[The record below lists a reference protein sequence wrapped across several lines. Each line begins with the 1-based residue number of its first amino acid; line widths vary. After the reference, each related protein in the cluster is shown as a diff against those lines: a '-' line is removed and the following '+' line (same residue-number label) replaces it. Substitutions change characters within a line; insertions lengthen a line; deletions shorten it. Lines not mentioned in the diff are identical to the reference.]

1 MDLYR
6 ERHPTLMPGLRT
18 LRLELVAAPAGG
30 GEICVFPAGTLVDGP
45 FDIEAGDSI
54 GLLSDGKA
62 YTCHVDD
69 FVGSA
74 GVAPDQQGSPEDGSK

>member
-1 MDLYR
+1 MV
-6 ERHPTLMPGLRT
+6 HGPVPGTPPDPDAWPQDGAFGISRGSS
-18 LRLELVAAPAGG
+18 R
-30 GEICVFPAGTLVDGP
+30 GEICVFPAGTLVNGP

-69 FVGSA
+69 FVDSA
-74 GVAPDQQGSPEDGSK
+74 GVAPDDPWT